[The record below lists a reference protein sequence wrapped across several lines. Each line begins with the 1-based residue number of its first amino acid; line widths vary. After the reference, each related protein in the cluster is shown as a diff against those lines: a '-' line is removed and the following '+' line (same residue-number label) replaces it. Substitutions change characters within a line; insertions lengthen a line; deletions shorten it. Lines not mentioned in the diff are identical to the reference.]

1 MIASESKHSFRF
13 YSPSSTHSADIGKT
27 VKKMKH
33 SKGNGL
39 VLVWVGI
46 FFDPIKD
53 KHYPSNAGTQIQTGI
68 RGPILYFFP
77 SDFFQ
82 SKEEGDLER

>member
-1 MIASESKHSFRF
+1 
-13 YSPSSTHSADIGKT
+13 
-27 VKKMKH
+27 MKH

-53 KHYPSNAGTQIQTGI
+53 KHYLSNAGTQIQTGI
-68 RGPILYFFP
+68 KGPILYFFP
-77 SDFFQ
+77 QTFFGARKKVTLRDKAQ
-82 SKEEGDLER
+82 VSWKEKAGKIIIMIIYISGN

>member
-1 MIASESKHSFRF
+1 MDSFWF
-13 YSPSSTHSADIGKT
+13 GW
-27 VKKMKH
+27 
-33 SKGNGL
+33 GF
-39 VLVWVGI
+39 

-53 KHYPSNAGTQIQTGI
+53 KHYLSNAGTQIQTGI